1 MRQEIGRSGNGFAVR
16 PQGIRGPG
24 QSRCSS
30 SSACAP
36 LSERTGSFCQR
47 TVKGQLRSEP
57 AVEQLGITGAKR
69 AEDLIARF
77 PVSWPLRCRRN
88 SYRRARMLN
97 AVIYGDVK

>member
-1 MRQEIGRSGNGFAVR
+1 VRQEIGRSGNGFAVR
-16 PQGIRGPG
+16 LQGIRGPG

-57 AVEQLGITGAKR
+57 AVEQLGINS
-69 AEDLIARF
+69 IARF